1 MLTLIRSRRRRN
13 VSKFAGNN
21 FLKKQP
27 LTTILSDGVP
37 VHKRFGAPSDEGYCK
52 SEVFEVI
59 LVETPG
65 GMKGE
70 YLFKMIPSGNISI
83 EFRTK
88 KFLRKEINSHLD
100 GKRVDNPKT
109 QRKLMS

>member
-37 VHKRFGAPSDEGYCK
+37 AHKRFGAPSDEGYCK

-65 GMKGE
+65 LRVKPYPKLYHQVNLHPE
-70 YLFKMIPSGNISI
+70 DLKLEEIS
-83 EFRTK
+83 
-88 KFLRKEINSHLD
+88 D
-100 GKRVDNPKT
+100 
-109 QRKLMS
+109 